1 MSGTQPILAVA
12 MSLLGESGKG
22 AAKDLLETTLRD
34 FIDGKVSLAKARSV
48 FASHAGNEKPV
59 LRLHQIMSV
68 DECPLPATGDLFFA
82 SGSDLRS
89 LNPRKK
95 ARPWTEQ
102 EDTRLLAGIFRFGLD
117 SWKAV
122 AEFVGSGR
130 SQAQCSQRWNRGLD
144 PRLSRVQWSTEEDE
158 KLIELVRQYGTHSWT
173 KVACTLGHRSD
184 AQCRYRYFQICE
196 DGDEREQPRVPQAM
210 SVPMTQFQVQVR
222 PPPLLMGAR
231 SMKFT
236 KPMLPSIRD
245 LMKDEEFERRAGIKV

>member
-1 MSGTQPILAVA
+1 MSGTQPILALA

-22 AAKDLLETTLRD
+22 AARDLLETTLRD
-34 FIDGKVSLAKARSV
+34 LIDGKVSLAKARSV

-59 LRLHQIMSV
+59 LRLQQIMSV

-144 PRLSRVQWSTEEDE
+144 PRLSRVQWSTDEDFWVRRIAIDHQLLRKDKTNTVLLE
-158 KLIELVRQYGTHSWT
+158 KIIVNNFGSDEFFINKAIGWSLRDYSKTDPEWVRDFIE
-173 KVACTLGHRSD
+173 
-184 AQCRYRYFQICE
+184 RYRNRM
-196 DGDEREQPRVPQAM
+196 DK
-210 SVPMTQFQVQVR
+210 
-222 PPPLLMGAR
+222 L
-231 SMKFT
+231 
-236 KPMLPSIRD
+236 SIR
-245 LMKDEEFERRAGIKV
+245 EAGKYIKE

>member
-144 PRLSRVQWSTEEDE
+144 PSLSKAPWSPEEEKRLV
-158 KLIELVRQYGTHSWT
+158 ELVAEYGEKSW
-173 KVACTLGHRSD
+173 KRVAMSLGNRSD
-184 AQCRYRYFQICE
+184 VQCRYHFQQLQKHNEQEKLLAQDTEKKETSDPVKPVIDMRTTIDQIFNVQIEKGLWDPWC
-196 DGDEREQPRVPQAM
+196 DGEFAGPGTE
-210 SVPMTQFQVQVR
+210 S
-222 PPPLLMGAR
+222 LL
-231 SMKFT
+231 F
-236 KPMLPSIRD
+236 
-245 LMKDEEFERRAGIKV
+245 